1 MMVYVAMAKHYD
13 SYGENVEMVG
23 VFSTYKKALDYLCK
37 KALDDLRECH
47 HSDTYEVWVEEEEI
61 Q

>member
-23 VFSTYKKALDYLCK
+23 VFSTYEKAVNYLG
-37 KALDDLRECH
+37 ECY
-47 HSDTYEVWVEEEEI
+47 HSNAYDTWVEEEEI